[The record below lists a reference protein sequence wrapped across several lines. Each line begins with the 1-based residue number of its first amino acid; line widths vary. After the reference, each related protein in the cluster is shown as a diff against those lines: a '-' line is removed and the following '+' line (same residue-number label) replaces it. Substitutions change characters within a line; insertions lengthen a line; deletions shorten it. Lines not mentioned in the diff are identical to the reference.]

1 MPSSMVKKGIWA
13 LGAAIVAVALLI
25 AFFPAIASTQI
36 VRDRIA
42 LEMSAWS
49 GYRVDL
55 GAAPEIDVFPSFR
68 ATLDN
73 VTLSDWR
80 DVNRRPVIEAE
91 RVEIKLSAL
100 SALVG
105 NVVFSDVRLVR
116 PTLRLVPTGPFYLP
130 ASPGGGRIARSV
142 ETARTVVAANPAS
155 PDFSALPSDSFGEV
169 EFNDGRVVIAKGG
182 DDVEVV
188 SSLSGSVDWS
198 AVNRAGK
205 LSATGIWRGESVTVD
220 LSSPN
225 PLVLFAGG
233 AAPVTFALKSNPTS
247 ASFDGT
253 VNTAADSY
261 LDGKVTFNSPSLRRL
276 LEWSKSD
283 MAGKAVI
290 GSIAIS
296 SHLTGNAQRAKFE
309 NTELV
314 LDGNP
319 GMGVLDVSLTGEVPS
334 IAGTL
339 AFETLDLRSFLST
352 FTPLTSDTGDGVDRI
367 DTDFSDRVALD
378 LRLSAARATAGSLA
392 MTEVAAT
399 AQVKKGLV
407 IFDISDA
414 TAFGGTL
421 QAGMRLDRNGNIDLA
436 EMRMLAT
443 DIDGAIFGAATKMTD
458 LVPTGRGTISV
469 MLKGPGQ
476 SWDGMLENADGSISA
491 NFGPGELKGI
501 NLPAFLKRAS
511 QGGFFALKEVAQG
524 SLPITAIELKA
535 EIANGVVSIEKA
547 EAKSE
552 ERDIWLSGLVPYVGG
567 GLALSGKVFKAGADR
582 ATTPAEATFFV
593 GGSWSVPFIS
603 PVLPTPT
610 PD

>member
-1 MPSSMVKKGIWA
+1 MPSPMVKKGIWA
-13 LGAAIVAVALLI
+13 LGTAIIAVAVLT
-25 AFFPAIASTQI
+25 AFFPLIASTQI

-55 GAAPEIDVFPSFR
+55 GGAPEIDVFPSFR
-68 ATLDN
+68 AKLDN

-80 DVNRRPVIEAE
+80 DVDRRPVIEAE
-91 RVEIKLSAL
+91 RVEIELSAL

-116 PTLRLVPTGPFYLP
+116 PTLRLEPTGPFYLP
-130 ASPGGGRIARSV
+130 VSPGGGRIARSV
-142 ETARTVVAANPAS
+142 EMARAVVAANPAS
-155 PDFSALPSDSFGEV
+155 PDFSALPSEPFGEV
-169 EFNDGRVVIAKGG
+169 EFNDGRIVITKGN

-188 SSLSGSVDWS
+188 SSLSGSVDWG

-205 LSATGIWRGESVTVD
+205 LSASGIWRGESVTIN

-247 ASFDGT
+247 ATFDGT
-253 VNTAADSY
+253 INTAADSY
-261 LDGKVTFNSPSLRRL
+261 LDGKITFNSPSLRRL

-283 MAGKAVI
+283 MADKAVI

-296 SHLTGNAQRAKFE
+296 THLTGNAQRAKFE

-319 GMGVLDVSLTGEVPS
+319 GMGVLDFSLTGELPS

-352 FTPLTSDTGDGVDRI
+352 FSPLASDAGGM
-367 DTDFSDRVALD
+367 DTIGTEFSNRVALD
-378 LRLSAARATAGSLA
+378 LRLSAARATAGSLN

-399 AQVKKGLV
+399 AQVKKDLV
-407 IFDISDA
+407 VFDISDA
-414 TAFGGTL
+414 TVFGGTL
-421 QAGMRLDRNGNIDLA
+421 QAGVRLDRNSNIDLA
-436 EMRMLAT
+436 EMRILAT

-469 MLKGPGQ
+469 MLKGPAQ

-491 NFGPGELKGI
+491 SFGPGELKGI
-501 NLPAFLKRAS
+501 NLPAFLQRAS

-524 SLPITAIELKA
+524 SLPITAAELKA

-552 ERDIWLSGLVPYVGG
+552 EKDIWLSGLVPYVGG
-567 GLALSGKVFKAGADR
+567 GLALSGKVFKAGVDR

-593 GGSWSVPFIS
+593 GGSWSEPFIS
-603 PVLPTPT
+603 PVLPAPT